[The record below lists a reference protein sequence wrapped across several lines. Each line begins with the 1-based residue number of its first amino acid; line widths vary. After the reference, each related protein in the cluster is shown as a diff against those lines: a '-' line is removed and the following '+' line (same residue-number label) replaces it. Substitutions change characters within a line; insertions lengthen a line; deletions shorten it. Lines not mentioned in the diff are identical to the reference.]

1 MMNRVPYTPY
11 TMEFTMLT
19 DFKAKDLTNM
29 SDVEQKH
36 TGKGS
41 YYDPITPFADA
52 VTPDY
57 SFRTRDF
64 CSADS
69 FLAQYAASSSC
80 SLSWITMIV
89 NAGERAL
96 ALKGIDEK
104 LSAEFVRKCY
114 TKRDICRG
122 LTMNEIYVNLNRVG
136 LASES
141 RVASETGDICAI
153 PKSEVYHFSTFRPEG
168 PNRGGLM
175 NLVKEGNP
183 VLSLLSIDLLR
194 LRYVKDMR
202 DEGEDVTLSGTV
214 YQPSFYAIVT
224 GYKKTTSEEDGYWI
238 VEGNV
243 SPCEGVNLRLPMRD
257 SETNSNYAG
266 IAGYAFAIEFTEP
279 LDIVVTQSRYP
290 TFGSIPSYAKSL
302 RFAEGIYSEL
312 NAVDF
317 SRFANLEEVV
327 FGRNSFSSVLELDLS
342 NMLKLKRVVFE
353 EGAFENG
360 VSLVMDNNPVLED
373 VELAE
378 GTFNG
383 DSSGR
388 RLGDMPR
395 GLRIQSC
402 VMVHTIVLPGRCF
415 VFATVLIVIDLPALS
430 TLKVEENALP
440 AVKKMDLVQLPV
452 LSSIEL
458 KSGSMN
464 GCEEVK
470 MDRVS
475 TTVVDVT
482 TVIKVD
488 SNTLVNLQVI
498 VVVNTVAEK
507 ELGEDLKEKVD
518 RDDVTIEVEV
528 PTTMV
533 PTVPVTEQ
541 PTVPPTQQPSEQ
553 PTTQPTTQLPVQP
566 TEEPTE
572 QPTVPP
578 TQPTTEVPTSQPTEQ
593 PTEQPT
599 TLPPTTQPTVPP
611 TEQPTILPPTTLPP
625 TTQPTEEPTEEPT
638 EQPTEEPTVQPT
650 TQPPVPPTEEP
661 TEQPTTLPSVLP
673 TEQPTEQPT
682 EPPTTEAP
690 FTQPPVLPTEE
701 PTVQPTEEPTEEP
714 TTLPPT
720 VPPTEEPTGQPTTL
734 PPVLPTEQPTE
745 EPTTL
750 PPTTQ
755 PPTEAPT
762 TLPPVPPTEEP
773 TEGPTEEPTEEPTIL
788 LPTTQPPTEEPTEQ
802 PTEPP
807 TTELPSTQLPVLP
820 TAQPT
825 EEPTEKPTKPIPT
838 VPPTEG
844 PTPTPTPFICPEE
857 PVIYDPVLFGDN
869 QNVKD
874 ALTDIEIVERY
885 LAERDCF
892 PDYAL
897 NNTRVIALAGFS
909 IEALELFH
917 ESLAKQTPTNRSID
931 LIFYSDPERQHYYY
945 PESAELLISFAKYT
959 HPTKVVFADGFF
971 KQKGATIV
979 LNYIVEHKE
988 YFQNLEYLEISGHQL
1003 ALPPEEEEVM
1013 SRRLVDG
1020 NSLRD
1025 ALLGATKFIKDKY
1038 DEANGKIELGKK
1050 FTMNLKN
1057 NRWDIF
1063 KATRDTLFDKMKED
1077 YKDIID
1083 FVLEQLREPKASI
1096 CFDNEGAHYSYYDV
1110 TNKEEADQCG
1120 HLWSHD
1126 IGETTVYVDACAE
1139 INDLPFGATEINI
1152 SADICA
1158 DFGEVTIPPTVETVV
1173 LNNPGNITFASSG
1186 ASSLYIGCGEC
1197 HYMPTLSFPGVS
1209 QVYIGD
1215 NSFPTVTEARVSF
1228 PKAYKLVIG
1237 KLTLTLCKTFEL
1249 KGVKLPF
1256 S

>member
-122 LTMNEIYVNLNRVG
+122 LTMNEIYVNLNRIG
-136 LASES
+136 LVSES

-153 PKSEVYHFSTFRPEG
+153 PKSERYHFSTFRPEG

-175 NLVKEGNP
+175 NLVKEGSP

-290 TFGSIPSYAKSL
+290 TFDSIPSYARSL

-312 NAVDF
+312 SAVDF

-360 VSLVMDNNPVLED
+360 VSLVLDNNPLLED

-388 RLGDMPR
+388 RLDDVPR
-395 GLRIQSC
+395 GLRVQRC
-402 VMVHTIVLPGRCF
+402 VMVHVIVIPKNCF
-415 VFATVLIVIDLPALS
+415 MFATVLIVIDLPALS

-440 AVKKMDLVQLPV
+440 AVKKMELVKLPV

-518 RDDVTIEVEV
+518 KDDVTIEVEV

-578 TQPTTEVPTSQPTEQ
+578 TQQPTVQPTAPPTQPTTEVPTSQPTEQ

-611 TEQPTILPPTTLPP
+611 TEQPTI
-625 TTQPTEEPTEEPT
+625 
-638 EQPTEEPTVQPT
+638 
-650 TQPPVPPTEEP
+650 
-661 TEQPTTLPSVLP
+661 
-673 TEQPTEQPT
+673 
-682 EPPTTEAP
+682 
-690 FTQPPVLPTEE
+690 
-701 PTVQPTEEPTEEP
+701 
-714 TTLPPT
+714 
-720 VPPTEEPTGQPTTL
+720 
-734 PPVLPTEQPTE
+734 
-745 EPTTL
+745 
-750 PPTTQ
+750 
-755 PPTEAPT
+755 
-762 TLPPVPPTEEP
+762 PPTEEP
-773 TEGPTEEPTEEPTIL
+773 TEGPTEEPTIL

-807 TTELPSTQLPVLP
+807 TTVIPSTQPPVLP

-869 QNVKD
+869 QNVED
-874 ALTDIEIVERY
+874 DLTDIEIVERY

-1197 HYMPTLSFPGVS
+1197 HYMPTLSFPEVS

>member
-57 SFRTRDF
+57 SFRARDF
-64 CSADS
+64 CFADP
-69 FLAQYAASSSC
+69 FLAQSAASSSC

-141 RVASETGDICAI
+141 RVASETGDICSI

-279 LDIVVTQSRYP
+279 LDIVVIQSRYP
-290 TFGSIPSYAKSL
+290 TFDSIPSYAKSL

-317 SRFANLEEVV
+317 SRFTNLEEVV
-327 FGRNSFSSVLELDLS
+327 FGRNSFSKVLELDLS

-440 AVKKMDLVQLPV
+440 AVKKMELVQLPV

-518 RDDVTIEVEV
+518 KDDVTIEVEV

-541 PTVPPTQQPSEQ
+541 PTVK
-553 PTTQPTTQLPVQP
+553 
-566 TEEPTE
+566 PTE
-572 QPTVPP
+572 QPTVPPTEQPTIPP

-593 PTEQPT
+593 PTTQPTTQPPVQPTEQPT
-599 TLPPTTQPTVPP
+599 SQPTVPVTEPPTVPPTEQPTVPP
-611 TEQPTILPPTTLPP
+611 TEQPTVQPTQQPTTLPP
-625 TTQPTEEPTEEPT
+625 TQPPTVPVTDQPTI
-638 EQPTEEPTVQPT
+638 
-650 TQPPVPPTEEP
+650 PPT
-661 TEQPTTLPSVLP
+661 Q
-673 TEQPTEQPT
+673 Q
-682 EPPTTEAP
+682 
-690 FTQPPVLPTEE
+690 
-701 PTVQPTEEPTEEP
+701 P

-720 VPPTEEPTGQPTTL
+720 PTPTPEPWFPVFDPFILGDNCEYESSNTCYNDVLKDDDTTIRYLTVRDAYPTKALAHTR
-734 PPVLPTEQPTE
+734 VLAFAGM
-745 EPTTL
+745 
-750 PPTTQ
+750 TQ
-755 PPTEAPT
+755 LSLDLWHESLSKQVKNENPIDMYMYGDVLLSRMMDAPLIPRLMELTQYTYPSRLVFVYGTFKREGFKEMLDWMIANADKGYFKNLKYFAVNEHNIQSCVVIENADSLKESILADLKTICEDTVNFPMLSEMNFDNNGFSEGGGAYDISTFAEALMDACSSTSRVIDISAWSDPSVVYPNMCGSTSSSYSYYDLSDEREIAQCRFTWHWEVKKGYRQYGDKGPFPNRQNPKCDATEAPT
-762 TLPPVPPTEEP
+762 Q
-773 TEGPTEEPTEEPTIL
+773 
-788 LPTTQPPTEEPTEQ
+788 QP
-802 PTEPP
+802 
-807 TTELPSTQLPVLP
+807 
-820 TAQPT
+820 
-825 EEPTEKPTKPIPT
+825 
-838 VPPTEG
+838 
-844 PTPTPTPFICPEE
+844 
-857 PVIYDPVLFGDN
+857 
-869 QNVKD
+869 
-874 ALTDIEIVERY
+874 
-885 LAERDCF
+885 
-892 PDYAL
+892 
-897 NNTRVIALAGFS
+897 
-909 IEALELFH
+909 
-917 ESLAKQTPTNRSID
+917 
-931 LIFYSDPERQHYYY
+931 
-945 PESAELLISFAKYT
+945 
-959 HPTKVVFADGFF
+959 
-971 KQKGATIV
+971 
-979 LNYIVEHKE
+979 
-988 YFQNLEYLEISGHQL
+988 
-1003 ALPPEEEEVM
+1003 
-1013 SRRLVDG
+1013 
-1020 NSLRD
+1020 
-1025 ALLGATKFIKDKY
+1025 
-1038 DEANGKIELGKK
+1038 
-1050 FTMNLKN
+1050 
-1057 NRWDIF
+1057 
-1063 KATRDTLFDKMKED
+1063 
-1077 YKDIID
+1077 
-1083 FVLEQLREPKASI
+1083 
-1096 CFDNEGAHYSYYDV
+1096 
-1110 TNKEEADQCG
+1110 
-1120 HLWSHD
+1120 
-1126 IGETTVYVDACAE
+1126 
-1139 INDLPFGATEINI
+1139 
-1152 SADICA
+1152 
-1158 DFGEVTIPPTVETVV
+1158 TIPPT
-1173 LNNPGNITFASSG
+1173 
-1186 ASSLYIGCGEC
+1186 
-1197 HYMPTLSFPGVS
+1197 
-1209 QVYIGD
+1209 Q
-1215 NSFPTVTEARVSF
+1215 
-1228 PKAYKLVIG
+1228 
-1237 KLTLTLCKTFEL
+1237 
-1249 KGVKLPF
+1249 
-1256 S
+1256 

>member
-1 MMNRVPYTPY
+1 MMNRVPYMPY

-57 SFRTRDF
+57 SFRARDF
-64 CSADS
+64 CFADP
-69 FLAQYAASSSC
+69 FLAQSAASSSC

-290 TFGSIPSYAKSL
+290 TFESIPSYAKSL

-312 NAVDF
+312 SAVDF
-317 SRFANLEEVV
+317 SRFTNLEEVV
-327 FGRNSFSSVLELDLS
+327 FGRNSFSKVLELDLS

-360 VSLVMDNNPVLED
+360 VSLVLDNNPLLED

-388 RLGDMPR
+388 RLDDVPR

-440 AVKKMDLVQLPV
+440 AVRKMELAQLPV

-518 RDDVTIEVEV
+518 KDDVTIEVEV

-572 QPTVPP
+572 QPTVPPTQQPTVQPTAPP

-661 TEQPTTLPSVLP
+661 TEQPTTLPP
-673 TEQPTEQPT
+673 
-682 EPPTTEAP
+682 
-690 FTQPPVLPTEE
+690 
-701 PTVQPTEEPTEEP
+701 
-714 TTLPPT
+714 
-720 VPPTEEPTGQPTTL
+720 VPPTEEPTGQ
-734 PPVLPTEQPTE
+734 
-745 EPTTL
+745 
-750 PPTTQ
+750 
-755 PPTEAPT
+755 PT

-807 TTELPSTQLPVLP
+807 TTVIPSTQPPVLP

-869 QNVKD
+869 QNVED
-874 ALTDIEIVERY
+874 DLTDIEIVERY

-1110 TNKEEADQCG
+1110 TSKEEADQCG

-1197 HYMPTLSFPGVS
+1197 HYMPTLSFPEVS

>member
-104 LSAEFVRKCY
+104 LSTEFVRKCY

-141 RVASETGDICAI
+141 RVASETGDICSI

-175 NLVKEGNP
+175 NLVKEGSP

-518 RDDVTIEVEV
+518 KDDVTLEVEV

-578 TQPTTEVPTSQPTEQ
+578 TQQPTVQPTAPPTQPTTEVPTSQPTEQ

-611 TEQPTILPPTTLPP
+611 TEQPTIPPTEEP
-625 TTQPTEEPTEEPT
+625 TEGPTEEPTEEPT

-682 EPPTTEAP
+682 EPPTT
-690 FTQPPVLPTEE
+690 V
-701 PTVQPTEEPTEEP
+701 
-714 TTLPPT
+714 
-720 VPPTEEPTGQPTTL
+720 
-734 PPVLPTEQPTE
+734 
-745 EPTTL
+745 
-750 PPTTQ
+750 
-755 PPTEAPT
+755 
-762 TLPPVPPTEEP
+762 
-773 TEGPTEEPTEEPTIL
+773 I
-788 LPTTQPPTEEPTEQ
+788 
-802 PTEPP
+802 
-807 TTELPSTQLPVLP
+807 PSTQPPVLP

-869 QNVKD
+869 QNVED
-874 ALTDIEIVERY
+874 DLTDIEIVERY

-1197 HYMPTLSFPGVS
+1197 HYMPTLSFPEVS